1 MTKKQLAYA
10 LMCKEWVTPLDSL
23 QMIGLHAL
31 SQRVG
36 EIEAD
41 AALMRGRKLLRKWH
55 KTSTG
60 ARVRAY
66 RIVKT

>member
-1 MTKKQLAYA
+1 MTKKMLAYA
-10 LMCKEWVTPLDSL
+10 RMCQTWVTPLDALRHCGLLSL
-23 QMIGLHAL
+23 A
-31 SQRVG
+31 QRVS
-36 EIEAD
+36 ELQAD

>member
-1 MTKKQLAYA
+1 MTKKMLAYA
-10 LMCKEWVTPLDSL
+10 LMCETWVTPIISL
-23 QMIGLHAL
+23 RRCGLLAL